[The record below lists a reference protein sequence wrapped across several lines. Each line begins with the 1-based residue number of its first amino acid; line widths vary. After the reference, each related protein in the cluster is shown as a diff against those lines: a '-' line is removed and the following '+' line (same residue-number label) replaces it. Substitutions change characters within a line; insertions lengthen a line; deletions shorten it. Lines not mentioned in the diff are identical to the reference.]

1 MTGQSS
7 PLMWLADM
15 NLGQRLDL
23 DHRPGKDELV
33 LTIQCLLIHWGL
45 LHLVNKSESSGTS
58 CQGNSDSLWT
68 RQGSTF
74 RNQMTRVQERD
85 YY

>member
-7 PLMWLADM
+7 PSMWLADM
-15 NLGQRLDL
+15 NLGQCIDL
-23 DHRPGKDELV
+23 DHHPGKDELL
-33 LTIQCLLIHWGL
+33 LTIHCLLIHRGL

-68 RQGSTF
+68 RQGSLF
-74 RNQMTRVQERD
+74 QD
-85 YY
+85 